1 MVSFPDPKSRHPFHM
16 HSMILAQPSYAQ
28 EVISRVRT
36 SGFGKAFARVPHLI
50 LTGCGTS
57 FHAAMYGAK
66 LLQAALGTQCLV
78 EAIHAYDLAYGQS
91 PPRKSTILGVS
102 HSGSTPTTNRALGR
116 AKGAG
121 LQVLGVSGLPD
132 TSMADTADHI
142 LVIGA
147 THDRSWANTMSYTT
161 QLIAFASLAA
171 QQGVDWADVTR
182 GITRL
187 PRLMRKTLLTESEIH
202 TLARRVARHD
212 KITFLGA
219 GLDEITALEAAL
231 KIRETCGLTA
241 SAYHPEQFLHGPF
254 LSLDRD
260 ESIVFLRSRED
271 GKRADLARR
280 ALLKTGASVTMIGEH
295 PRASIRLPS
304 THPYLRPILSVIPM
318 QFLAYYTALAR
329 HANPDIMR
337 TDIPRL
343 RAGVAALF
351 H

>member
-16 HSMILAQPSYAQ
+16 HSMILAQPSYSE

-116 AKGAG
+116 AKRAG

-142 LVIGA
+142 LVIGT

-171 QQGVDWADVTR
+171 QQRGDWAAVTR
-182 GITRL
+182 GIARL
-187 PRLMRKTLLTESEIH
+187 PRLMRETLLTESAIRR
-202 TLARRVARHD
+202 LARRVARHD

-219 GLDEITALEAAL
+219 GLDEITVFEAAL

-260 ESIVFLRSRED
+260 ESVVFLRSRED
-271 GKRADLARR
+271 GKRADVARS
-280 ALLKTGASVTMIGEH
+280 ALLKTGASVTTIGEH
-295 PRASIRLPS
+295 PRASIRIPS
-304 THPYLRPILSVIPM
+304 THPYLRPIVSVIPM
-318 QFLAYYTALAR
+318 QFLAYYVALAR

-337 TDIPRL
+337 TDTPRL
-343 RAGVAALF
+343 RAGAAALF

>member
-1 MVSFPDPKSRHPFHM
+1 M
-16 HSMILAQPSYAQ
+16 
-28 EVISRVRT
+28 
-36 SGFGKAFARVPHLI
+36 
-50 LTGCGTS
+50 
-57 FHAAMYGAK
+57 
-66 LLQAALGTQCLV
+66 
-78 EAIHAYDLAYGQS
+78 
-91 PPRKSTILGVS
+91 
-102 HSGSTPTTNRALGR
+102 TNRALARGKR
-116 AKGAG
+116 AG
-121 LQVLGVSGLPD
+121 LRTLGVCGLPNSD
-132 TSMADTADHI
+132 MEGIVDRLLI
-142 LVIGA
+142 IGS

-171 QQGVDWADVTR
+171 QQREDWADVTR

-187 PRLMRKTLLTESEIH
+187 PQLMRKTLLTESAIQ

-212 KITFLGA
+212 KVTFLGA

-260 ESIVFLRSRED
+260 ESIMFLRSRED
-271 GKRADLARR
+271 GQRADLTRR
-280 ALLKTGASVTMIGEH
+280 ALLKTGASVTTIGEH
-295 PRASIRLPS
+295 PRSSIRIPS
-304 THPYLRPILSVIPM
+304 THPNLRPVLSVIPM

-337 TDIPRL
+337 TDNPRL

>member
-1 MVSFPDPKSRHPFHM
+1 
-16 HSMILAQPSYAQ
+16 MIRTQPSFA
-28 EVISRVRT
+28 EETLRRVRTAAFGTSLSRVR
-36 SGFGKAFARVPHLI
+36 HLI

-57 FHAAMYGAK
+57 FHAALYGTK
-66 LLQAALGTQCLV
+66 ILQESFGSRCVV
-78 EAIHAYDLAYGQS
+78 EATHAYNIAFGPL
-91 PPRKSTILGVS
+91 PPGRPTILGVS
-102 HSGSTPTTNRALGR
+102 HSGATPMTNRALARGKR
-116 AKGAG
+116 AG
-121 LQVLGVSGLPD
+121 LRTLGVCGLPNSD
-132 TSMADTADHI
+132 MEGIVDRPLI
-142 LVIGA
+142 IGS

-171 QQGVDWADVTR
+171 QQREDWADVTR

-187 PRLMRKTLLTESEIH
+187 PQLMRKTLLTESAIQ

-212 KITFLGA
+212 KVTFLGA

-260 ESIVFLRSRED
+260 ESIMFLRSRED
-271 GKRADLARR
+271 GQRADLARR
-280 ALLKTGASVTMIGEH
+280 ALLKTGASVTTIGEH
-295 PRASIRLPS
+295 PRSSIRIPS
-304 THPYLRPILSVIPM
+304 THPNLRPVLSVIPM

-337 TDIPRL
+337 TDNPRL